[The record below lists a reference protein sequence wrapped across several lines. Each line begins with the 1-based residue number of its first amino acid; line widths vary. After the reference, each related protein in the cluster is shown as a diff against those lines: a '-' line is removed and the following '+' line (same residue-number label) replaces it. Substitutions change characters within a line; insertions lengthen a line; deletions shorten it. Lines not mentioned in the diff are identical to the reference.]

1 MNYLEII
8 NYLNST
14 KLDNDIYLEDD
25 NLEKNRYRFL
35 IDETYKRFG
44 DGDYH
49 LISSPGRTEIGGN
62 HTDHQHGNTL
72 SATIAVDN
80 VCACKKSDDN
90 IVTFYD
96 SKLGE
101 VTVDLSDL
109 VMREEEKNTSIA
121 IIRGIAYKLKEKG
134 YKVGGFKAYCDS
146 RVLVGASISSSA
158 CFEMMIFEIFNV
170 LYNDLSIGNTEAAL
184 IGQFAENEY
193 FGKAS
198 GLLDQLTIATGGL
211 VGINFNNPNEP
222 IVEKIAFD
230 FEDYGYDYLIVDTK
244 GDHANLSNEYSSIP
258 KEMAMVS
265 KWFSKDYLA
274 DVSFDDFVNN
284 MKQIRENIKNDR
296 AILRAF
302 HFFKENNRAVSEKEA
317 IKRGDIDSLLELI
330 TDSGRSSYMY
340 LQNVYSTNNLNIQN
354 VSLALAMS
362 ESYIKGNGAYRI
374 QGGGF
379 EGTIIAIVKKDMTK
393 GYIELMESIY
403 GKGCVLKTKISKDGV
418 KTIL

>member
-134 YKVGGFKAYCDS
+134 YELCALKRGDDALDIFDYTFKEKSLFMLGGEK
-146 RVLVGASISSSA
+146 RGISSSLMELCDKYLYISYGSDFRNALNA
-158 CFEMMIFEIFNV
+158 CN
-170 LYNDLSIGNTEAAL
+170 AAAVVSTL
-184 IGQFAENEY
+184 IYKQ
-193 FGKAS
+193 KR
-198 GLLDQLTIATGGL
+198 LLIA
-211 VGINFNNPNEP
+211 
-222 IVEKIAFD
+222 
-230 FEDYGYDYLIVDTK
+230 
-244 GDHANLSNEYSSIP
+244 H
-258 KEMAMVS
+258 
-265 KWFSKDYLA
+265 
-274 DVSFDDFVNN
+274 
-284 MKQIRENIKNDR
+284 Q
-296 AILRAF
+296 
-302 HFFKENNRAVSEKEA
+302 
-317 IKRGDIDSLLELI
+317 
-330 TDSGRSSYMY
+330 SSYF
-340 LQNVYSTNNLNIQN
+340 SGGTCLNI
-354 VSLALAMS
+354 SAS
-362 ESYIKGNGAYRI
+362 RGWGSSTTYRWNSAP
-374 QGGGF
+374 
-379 EGTIIAIVKKDMTK
+379 E
-393 GYIELMESIY
+393 
-403 GKGCVLKTKISKDGV
+403 
-418 KTIL
+418 